1 MNQPSTPTIMS
12 DSPIPGE
19 SLLPSMHTYTLT
31 CAYTGVPIASFS
43 LIMQAGKL
51 PYLAQWRDS
60 LAIHP
65 LFSLNQRAL
74 LSWTRR
80 NWNSKFKEA
89 ALEHASP
96 IERQQF
102 QIAFVAIL
110 HSLGSVRIE
119 SPCLPLFETV
129 SANMQRLL
137 ELAYWQNYLES
148 KRFRFPTLRVSRAN
162 SNTFLG
168 NVSDY
173 LNICES
179 VKKDWES
186 SKDALAEE
194 AQVEAARRAEKS
206 VRSSHVRA
214 VSKRALWN
222 WFLSCLLASNKKRY
236 TLPEWEEWKTD
247 AHKLFFATENNQ
259 LSYTTDD
266 VDDIID
272 VAMGECPIGN
282 VISHAFFGELNK
294 IRENIKEHN
303 ELFEVDWSATLG
315 AGIQRTDE
323 AGNVKSIP
331 AEPSNPG
338 VEPTPGAFFSR
349 LEFLKAQAKW
359 KVQMLQWKAWHEKYG
374 RDASSKDGD
383 DEDGALVGLV

>member
-1 MNQPSTPTIMS
+1 MNQPIIPS

-19 SLLPSMHTYTLT
+19 TLLPSTHTYTLT
-31 CAYTGVPIASFS
+31 CAYTGIPIAAFS

-51 PYLAQWRDS
+51 PYLAQWKDS

-110 HSLGSVRIE
+110 HSLGSVQIQ
-119 SPCLPLFETV
+119 SPCLPQFETV

-148 KRFRFPTLRVSRAN
+148 KRFRFPTLRISRAN
-162 SNTFLG
+162 SNTSLG

-173 LNICES
+173 LSVCES

-206 VRSSHVRA
+206 VRASHVRA

-222 WFLSCLLASNKKRY
+222 WFLSCLLASNKKRF

-247 AHKLFFATENNQ
+247 AGKLFFASEHAQT
-259 LSYTTDD
+259 LYKTDD
-266 VDDIID
+266 VDDIVE
-272 VAMGECPIGN
+272 VALGECPQGN
-282 VISHAFFGELNK
+282 IISHAFFGELNK
-294 IRENIKEHN
+294 IRTNIKEHN

-315 AGIQRTDE
+315 SPAIQRTDA
-323 AGNVKSIP
+323 AGNILNAP
-331 AEPSNPG
+331 PEPTNPGAEPI
-338 VEPTPGAFFSR
+338 PGAFYSR
-349 LEFLKAQAKW
+349 IEFIRAQAKW

-374 RDASSKDGD
+374 RDASSKKD
-383 DEDGALVGLV
+383 DDDDSTSELF